1 MTDVAHTENPA
12 RQATTPPKNTTTT
25 TGAAD
30 HVDLAWLT
38 IGEALRE
45 RASRTPDDVVVR
57 EKDQGVYRAFTWSQY
72 LQDATAFAW
81 ALRRRGFRPGQHV
94 AVMGD
99 PTYRFMVADAGVIL
113 AGGVAFGIYTT
124 CSPEEVRHQIR
135 TAGATTLVAE
145 NQEYVDRFFE
155 VAEDCPSVNHVVV
168 DDTRALFGYDDAR
181 IEAFDD
187 LLDEGNAATPQEVAE
202 VHEAAKTV
210 SVDDPA
216 MLIFTSGTTG
226 PSKAAMIS
234 HRNVLVGGALQLC
247 TVFPELHREDE
258 VRIVAHLSL
267 AHAFERIIALYSPIL
282 SRIVVHTGEGLE
294 NLSTTLYEVQPN
306 MFHAVPRVWQKF
318 AAGAITRVERAGG
331 LKQRA
336 YQLAM
341 RVAKRHR
348 RSPSALTRFGYLFA
362 RLLVFRPMLRKF
374 GLAKVRFGITGGT
387 HIPPEV
393 QRTWQLWGV
402 NLLNALGMTEVGFI
416 AFQTGQFPEPGS
428 VGTPVP
434 DIAVQVAEDH
444 ELLYRGPGVF
454 LGYLNQPEKTEEVFE
469 GEWFASGDVGEIND
483 EGHLV
488 LRDRKKDIMI
498 TAGGKNITP
507 SLIENVM
514 KASPY
519 ISELVLIADGRK
531 FPTALV
537 EIDRETV
544 EDWARSNGHLYT
556 SFGSLTRLPEVLH
569 LIEGQI
575 AKGNEELAR
584 VEQVKRFRI
593 IPKELDPEEGDTT
606 PTRKVRRGQFQKM
619 FADLVEDMYAEEAA
633 ELARFS

>member
-1 MTDVAHTENPA
+1 MTDLIDPDTHTRLATPSV
-12 RQATTPPKNTTTT
+12 ATTREM
-25 TGAAD
+25 A
-30 HVDLAWLT
+30 HRDLASLT
-38 IGEALRE
+38 IGAALRE
-45 RASRTPDDVVVR
+45 RAARTPDDVVVR
-57 EKDQGVYRAFTWSQY
+57 EKDQGVYHAHTWAQY
-72 LQDATAFAW
+72 LKDVTAFAC
-81 ALRRRGFRPGQHV
+81 ALRRRGLGQGQHV

-99 PTYRFMVADAGVIL
+99 PTYRFMLSDAAIIL

-124 CSPEEVRHQIR
+124 CSPDEVRHQIQ
-135 TAGATTLVAE
+135 TAGATILVAE
-145 NQEYVDRFFE
+145 NQEYVDRFLD
-155 VAEDCPSVNHVVV
+155 VASDCHSVEHIIV
-168 DDTRALFGYDDAR
+168 DDTRALFGYDDHR

-187 LLDEGNAATPQEVAE
+187 LLTEGAGASAAEHAALR
-202 VHEAAKTV
+202 EAGAAV

-247 TVFPELHREDE
+247 TVFPQLHSEEE
-258 VRIVAHLSL
+258 VRVVAHLSL

-294 NLSTTLYEVQPN
+294 TLSTTLYEVQPN
-306 MFHAVPRVWQKF
+306 MFHAVPRVWQKL
-318 AAGAITRVERAGG
+318 AAGAITNIERAGVV
-331 LKQRA
+331 KQFA
-336 YQLAM
+336 YNVAM
-341 RVAKRHR
+341 RTARWHR
-348 RSPSALTRFGYLFA
+348 RAPSSATVLAYRLA
-362 RLLVFRPMLRKF
+362 SLLVFRPMLRKF

-402 NLLNALGMTEVGFI
+402 NLLNALGMTEVGFV
-416 AFQTGQFPEPGS
+416 AFQTGVFPSPGS

-434 DIAVQVAEDH
+434 DIEVRVAEDH
-444 ELLYRGPGVF
+444 ELFYRGPGVF
-454 LGYLNQPEKTEEVFE
+454 KGYLNEQEKTAEVFH
-469 GEWFASGDVGEIND
+469 GEWFASGDVGEID
-483 EGHLV
+483 REGHLV

-537 EIDRETV
+537 EIDRGTV
-544 EDWARSNGHLYT
+544 EDWARTNGHLYT
-556 SFGSLTRLPEVLH
+556 SFGSLTRLPEVVK
-569 LIEGQI
+569 LIEQQI

-619 FADLVEDMYAEEAA
+619 FADLVDDMYAEEAA

>member
-1 MTDVAHTENPA
+1 MTDLVGSATRPPAGGNRMAAPA
-12 RQATTPPKNTTTT
+12 RESA
-25 TGAAD
+25 
-30 HVDLAWLT
+30 HLDLASLT
-38 IGEALRE
+38 IGAALRE
-45 RASRTPDDVVVR
+45 RAARSPNDVVVR
-57 EKDQGVYRAFTWSQY
+57 EKDQGVYHAHTWAQY
-72 LQDATAFAW
+72 MEDVTALAC
-81 ALRRRGFRPGQHV
+81 AMRRRGLRPGQHV

-99 PTYRFMVADAGVIL
+99 PTYRFMLADAAVIL

-135 TAGATTLVAE
+135 TAGATILIAE
-145 NQEYVDRFFE
+145 NQEYVDRFLD
-155 VAEDCPSVNHVVV
+155 VSSDCPTVDHVIV
-168 DDTRALFGYDDAR
+168 DDTRALFGYDDHR
-181 IEAFDD
+181 IESFDDVLAEGAVASPEEQAD
-187 LLDEGNAATPQEVAE
+187 LLDVAA
-202 VHEAAKTV
+202 TV

-226 PSKAAMIS
+226 PSKAAMIT

-247 TVFPELHREDE
+247 TVFPELHRRGE
-258 VRIVAHLSL
+258 VRVVAHLSL

-282 SRIVVHTGEGLE
+282 SRMVVHTGEGLE
-294 NLSTTLYEVQPN
+294 TLSTTLFEVQPN
-306 MFHAVPRVWQKF
+306 MFHAVPRVWQKL
-318 AAGAITRVERAGG
+318 AAGAITSIERAGG
-331 LKQRA
+331 IKQRA
-336 YQLAM
+336 YEAAM
-341 RVAKRHR
+341 RVARRHR
-348 RSPSALTRFGYLFA
+348 RAPSPATGLAYRLAS
-362 RLLVFRPMLRKF
+362 LLVFRPMLRKF

-402 NLLNALGMTEVGFI
+402 NLLNALGMTEVGFV
-416 AFQTGQFPEPGS
+416 AFQTGAFPEPGS

-434 DIAVQVAEDH
+434 DVEVRVAEDQ

-454 LGYLNQPEKTEEVFE
+454 TGYLNEPQKTAEVFH
-469 GEWFASGDVGEIND
+469 GGWFASGDVGEITP

-537 EIDRETV
+537 EIDRTTV
-544 EDWARSNGHLYT
+544 EDWARANGHLYT
-556 SFGSLTRLPEVLH
+556 SFGSLTRLPAVVQ
-569 LIEGQI
+569 LIEQEI
-575 AKGNEELAR
+575 AKSNAELAR

-619 FADLVEDMYAEEAA
+619 FQDLVDDMYAEEAA